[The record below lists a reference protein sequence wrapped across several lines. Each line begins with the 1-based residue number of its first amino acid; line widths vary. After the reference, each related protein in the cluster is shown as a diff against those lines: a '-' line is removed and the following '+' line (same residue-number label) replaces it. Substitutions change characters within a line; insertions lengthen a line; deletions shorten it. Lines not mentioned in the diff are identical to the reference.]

1 MCKLT
6 IKAFAASITMV
17 ALVQAQATPIEA
29 TCQREANEQRM
40 SGQARAAYLQQCRKE
55 QGMPAAIAL
64 CERSMARW
72 KAESYQK
79 QHAMQ
84 LCFLEYLHPGNGP
97 FTPPGRTLDKN
108 YKMQ

>member
-1 MCKLT
+1 M
-6 IKAFAASITMV
+6 KAILIAALWV
-17 ALVQAQATPIEA
+17 AIPALATPIEA

-40 SGQARAAYLQQCRKE
+40 TGQARATYLQQCRRE

-64 CERSMARW
+64 CERSMAKW

-97 FTPPGRTLDKN
+97 FTPPGRIPEKN
-108 YKMQ
+108 YKAQ

>member
-1 MCKLT
+1 MRTSL
-6 IKAFAASITMV
+6 V
-17 ALVQAQATPIEA
+17 AILLAVPVYACATPIEA

-40 SGQARAAYLQQCRKE
+40 SGQTRAAYLQQCRKE

>member
-1 MCKLT
+1 MRSILVT
-6 IKAFAASITMV
+6 IPLLAA
-17 ALVQAQATPIEA
+17 AAAGATPIEA

-40 SGQARAAYLQQCRKE
+40 TGQARAAYLQQCRKE

-72 KAESYQK
+72 KVESYQK

-97 FTPPGRTLDKN
+97 FTPPGRLPEKN
-108 YKMQ
+108 YKVQ